1 MYLRKLVVLAGLYLP
16 LQALACEFPP
26 GFFQRIS
33 FDPGNLVVGRD
44 APIGSLIFSSETRY
58 TFSSVVFSAVNINC
72 PEQTVFEVTTPL
84 RQETGSPWVAP
95 GEVLLHTNI
104 PGVGLA
110 VLASFGNA
118 TPGWHWQFIPGQ
130 GRFGW
135 GVPHREIVSPAEVG
149 GAIRVPFVNSLR
161 YHYRLIKIG
170 PIDPGMGPQPLA
182 GHTLAQFTSNRSGK
196 VLEVDF
202 SGGTLNVAQCGLP
215 GASSEQV
222 RVPMGTWQVAHFSG
236 PGSFTDTKVFY
247 LPLRNCVGGS
257 EPGNYPTAYLRL
269 DPRNGSPVVDSA
281 NGIIGLNAE
290 SDATGIGVQV
300 MESYGGKPMRL
311 NEEVPIFEFSDGDFD
326 LPLSARYIQL
336 GDDAPTAGVANA
348 SLSFTLTYK

>member
-1 MYLRKLVVLAGLYLP
+1 MYLRKLVVLAGLGLP
-16 LQALACEFPP
+16 LQAMACEFPP

-44 APIGSLIFSSETRY
+44 APIGSLIFSSETLHTYR
-58 TFSSVVFSAVNINC
+58 TVVFSPVKIDC

-110 VLASFGNA
+110 VLASFGDPL
-118 TPGWHWQFIPGQ
+118 PGRHWQFIPGQ
-130 GRFGW
+130 GLFGW
-135 GVPHREIVSPAEVG
+135 GVPHREIISPAEVG
-149 GAIRVPFVNSLR
+149 GAIEVPFVNSLK

-202 SGGTLNVAQCGLP
+202 SGGTLNVAQCGLTGEP
-215 GASSEQV
+215 SKQV
-222 RVPMGTWQVAHFSG
+222 RVPMGTWQVSHFSG
-236 PGSFTDTKVFY
+236 PGSFTDTKSFY
-247 LPLRNCVGGS
+247 LPFMKCVGGTV
-257 EPGNYPTAYLRL
+257 PGNYPIGYLRL

-281 NGIIGLNAE
+281 NGIIGLNSE

-300 MESYGGKPMRL
+300 MEEYGPKPMRL
-311 NEEVPIFEFSDGDFD
+311 TEEVPLFEVPNYELV

-336 GDDAPTAGVANA
+336 GDATPTAGVANA